1 MALVGMLQICSS
13 PRHTKDRVI
22 FMVGPMILT
31 YIRMLTGHSVDPWS
45 CHYGNAGILLKNL
58 DEFISMTL
66 SISSTVIGV
75 CLEML
80 K

>member
-1 MALVGMLQICSS
+1 
-13 PRHTKDRVI
+13 
-22 FMVGPMILT
+22 MILT